1 VNTRSAGRRTSV
13 AIVDDDAS
21 VRASLRR
28 LCKVLGLDATS
39 YASGHDFMVSLLDGT
54 SPADCLLLDAHM
66 PEMNGMELRQHLL
79 AAGVDIPTILF
90 SGDDGPLLSAQSF
103 GSGVVAYL
111 RKPLGVDEL
120 LEAIE
125 RAVAGKAPSR

>member
-1 VNTRSAGRRTSV
+1 MNTHSTGRRTFI

-21 VRASLRR
+21 VRASLQR

-39 YASGHDFMVSLLDGT
+39 YASGHDFMVSLLDGG
-54 SPADCLLLDAHM
+54 SPPDCLLLDAHM

-111 RKPLGVDEL
+111 RKPLGGDEL
-120 LEAIE
+120 VEAIE
-125 RAVAGKAPSR
+125 RAVPGRAPTR

>member
-1 VNTRSAGRRTSV
+1 MNTRSAGRRTFI

-21 VRASLRR
+21 VRASLQR
-28 LCKVLGLDATS
+28 LCKVLGLDATA
-39 YASGHDFMVSLLDGT
+39 YASGHDFMVSLLDGA
-54 SPADCLLLDAHM
+54 SPPDCLLLDAHM

-79 AAGVDIPTILF
+79 AAGVEIPTILF

-111 RKPLGVDEL
+111 RKPLGGDEL
-120 LEAIE
+120 VEAIE
-125 RAVAGKAPSR
+125 RAVAGRAPTR